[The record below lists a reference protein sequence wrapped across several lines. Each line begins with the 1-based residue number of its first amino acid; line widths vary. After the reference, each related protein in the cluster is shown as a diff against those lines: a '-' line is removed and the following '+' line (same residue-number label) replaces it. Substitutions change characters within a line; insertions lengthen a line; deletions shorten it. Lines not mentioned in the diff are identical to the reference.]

1 MITIFFHREEGEV
14 TYVQKVK
21 VPEGTTLMEAAKFH
35 SDPPIEGIPAT
46 CGGTCSCG
54 TCHVYIGDMWL
65 DKLGKI
71 DYNTPELD
79 LLEYKKGYVEGKS
92 RLACQIELNKDHN
105 GLVVMLRNDELL

>member
-1 MITIFFHREEGEV
+1 MITIFFHREESEI

-35 SDPPIEGIPAT
+35 SDPPIDEIPAT
-46 CGGTCSCG
+46 CGGNCSCS
-54 TCHVYIGDMWL
+54 TCHVHIGDDWL

-105 GLVVMLRNDELL
+105 GLVVMLMNDELL